1 MELERE
7 MKNCPGRRIGDE
19 EEEGVRGE
27 RAGEG
32 GGGWGT
38 LVGPVISDVLS

>member
-27 RAGEG
+27 RARE